1 MPHAGSFGA
10 KGAIAARHSKSVS
23 WFDEVKEQRGRE
35 GDNKR
40 GADYC
45 PSPLVERIRDGIFE
59 NVQPQAKKG

>member
-10 KGAIAARHSKSVS
+10 KGAIAARHSNSVS
-23 WFDEVKEQRGRE
+23 WFDEVKEQHGRE

-45 PSPLVERIRDGIFE
+45 RSPLVERIRDGIFE
-59 NVQPQAKKG
+59 NVHPQAKKG